1 METQSSIRILFAQN
15 PAVAAAAVGKQ
26 PGDEFPMELVR
37 PVVKSVNGSEIEI
50 VYDAVVPEGY
60 EEKEESSEAVAT
72 PMTGM
77 ADATI
82 PTGVASLVGKKA

>member
-1 METQSSIRILFAQN
+1 MLAQN
-15 PAVAAAAVGKQ
+15 PAVAEAVAGKQ
-26 PGDEFPMELVR
+26 PGDEFPIELANPR
-37 PVVKSVNGSEIEI
+37 IKSLNGSEVEV